1 MHKGGIHLTTAAM
14 FTELIDNPPAP
25 PAAPK
30 DAVPARERFLQ
41 LLSQALDDASLVK
54 LSLAAYVGT
63 QPEAGLTLQR
73 LLVRPIVL
81 RGAATLQFVWRYDT
95 RDTTKNHA
103 PLEGLQQ
110 IADLLGDHGFETAH
124 MEWRNTATT
133 LQQAEFRHKLKG
145 GRDKSKLIVSKV
157 GAPAGTDKLAVRPA
171 GADKPGTKPAG
182 SAAPADAGDLPG
194 ADAEP
199 IVEPVAEV
207 MALDQ
212 PDTAHN
218 RTKHRELSLDLPCW
232 VDLGL
237 ATPGTDRHAVL
248 VPAMARKWKQI
259 NRFIEVIGAAI
270 NRSSLADQRHVSVL
284 DFGSGKG
291 YLTFAVHAWLTAQG
305 KQAEVTGVE
314 LRTGLVELC
323 SASAQRNGLEGLSF
337 NAGDVRTYEPAP
349 VDVMIALHAC
359 DTATD
364 HAIHLGLRAGAQLIV
379 CSPCCHK
386 QLRPQMKSPPLLRPM
401 LQHGIHLGQ
410 QAEMVTD
417 SLRALLLDAAGYDTQ
432 VFEFI
437 ALEHTSKNKMILAVK
452 RTHDQPG
459 HAEAVMKQVDEIKDF
474 YGVRDVCLQTLMQ
487 AQAGAAS

>member
-1 MHKGGIHLTTAAM
+1 VHNDGIHLTIAAM
-14 FTELIDNPPAP
+14 FTELITAP
-25 PAAPK
+25 PIPATPAK
-30 DAVPARERFLQ
+30 DAAAARERFLQ
-41 LLSQALDDASLVK
+41 LLTQALDDASLVK
-54 LSLAAYVGT
+54 LSLAGFSGA

-81 RGAATLQFVWRYDT
+81 RGAPTLQFVWRFDT
-95 RDTTKNHA
+95 RDTTKNHT
-103 PLEGLQQ
+103 PHEGLQL
-110 IADLLGDHGFETAH
+110 IADQLGGQGFETAH

-133 LQQAEFRHKLKG
+133 VQQAEFKHKLKG
-145 GRDKSKLIVSKV
+145 GRDKSKLIISKV
-157 GAPAGTDKLAVRPA
+157 GAPAGSDSSSK
-171 GADKPGTKPAG
+171 KPAG
-182 SAAPADAGDLPG
+182 RAEATDQASGPGD
-194 ADAEP
+194 DAEGL
-199 IVEPVAEV
+199 
-207 MALDQ
+207 ALDQ

-218 RTKHRELSLDLPCW
+218 RAKHRELSLDLPCW
-232 VDLGL
+232 IDLGL
-237 ATPGTDRHAVL
+237 TTPGADRHAVL

-259 NRFIEVIGAAI
+259 NRFIEVIGAAV
-270 NRSSLADQRHVSVL
+270 NRSSLADQPSISVL

-305 KQAEVTGVE
+305 KQADVTGVE
-314 LRTGLVELC
+314 LRTGLVDLC
-323 SASAQRNGLEGLSF
+323 NASASCNHLDGLNF
-337 NAGDVRTYEPAP
+337 NAGDVRTYDPAP
-349 VDVMIALHAC
+349 IDVMIALHAC

-452 RTHDQPG
+452 RPHEQPG
-459 HAEAVMKQVDEIKDF
+459 HAEAVMKQVDEIKAF
-474 YGVRDVCLQTLMQ
+474 YGVKDVCLQELMQ
-487 AQAGAAS
+487 GQAAATT

>member
-1 MHKGGIHLTTAAM
+1 M
-14 FTELIDNPPAP
+14 FTDLSPPSHAPHDSAARPPRDEL
-25 PAAPK
+25 
-30 DAVPARERFLQ
+30 PARERFLQ
-41 LLSQALDDASLVK
+41 LLTQALDDDALIK
-54 LSLAAYVGT
+54 LSLAGWAGP
-63 QPEAGLTLQR
+63 QNEPGLTLQR

-81 RGAATLQFVWRYDT
+81 RGAPTLQLVWRFDT

-103 PLEGLQQ
+103 PREGLQV
-110 IADLLGDHGFETAH
+110 IADALGEVGFETAH
-124 MEWRNTATT
+124 IEWRDTPATT
-133 LQQAEFRHKLKG
+133 RQAEFRHKLKG
-145 GRDKSKLIVSKV
+145 GRDKSRLMIAK
-157 GAPAGTDKLAVRPA
+157 AVPV
-171 GADKPGTKPAG
+171 AG
-182 SAAPADAGDLPG
+182 SAAPKASPNLALGAASPAASTGDAAGAEPADAS
-194 ADAEP
+194 
-199 IVEPVAEV
+199 
-207 MALDQ
+207 LDWNDG
-212 PDTAHN
+212 PAAYGTEHN
-218 RTKHRELSLDLPCW
+218 RIKHRALSLDLPCW

-237 ATPGTDRHAVL
+237 TTPGPQPGSPARL

-259 NRFIEVIGAAI
+259 NRYIEIVGAAFGHSALTQQPGV
-270 NRSSLADQRHVSVL
+270 RVL

-291 YLTFAVHAWLTAQG
+291 YLTFAMHAWLTAQG

-314 LRTGLVELC
+314 LRTGLVTLC
-323 SASAQRNGLEGLSF
+323 EASARRHGLQGLSF
-337 NAGDVRTYEPAP
+337 NAGDVRSYEPDP

-452 RTHDQPG
+452 RPHDLPG
-459 HAEAVMKQVDEIKDF
+459 HAEAVMKQVDEIKAF
-474 YGVRDVCLQTLMQ
+474 YGVKDVCLQSLMQ
-487 AQAGAAS
+487 APAGAAS

>member
-1 MHKGGIHLTTAAM
+1 MFTDLIAAPPRPTGTAAVA
-14 FTELIDNPPAP
+14 T
-25 PAAPK
+25 

-41 LLSQALDDASLVK
+41 LLTRCLDDASLVK
-54 LSLAAYVGT
+54 LSLAHYTGA
-63 QPEAGLTLQR
+63 QPDAGLTLQR

-81 RGAATLQFVWRYDT
+81 RGEPALQFTWRYDT
-95 RDTTKNHA
+95 RDTVKNHPPGA
-103 PLEGLQQ
+103 GLQA
-110 IADLLGDHGFETAH
+110 IADVLGVAGFETAH
-124 MEWRNTATT
+124 LEWRDGDSGSTGVTR
-133 LQQAEFRHKLKG
+133 QAEFRHKLKG
-145 GRDKSKLIVSKV
+145 GRDKSKLVLGKAS
-157 GAPAGTDKLAVRPA
+157 PAARD
-171 GADKPGTKPAG
+171 
-182 SAAPADAGDLPG
+182 AAPATP
-194 ADAEP
+194 ADAAAGGAED
-199 IVEPVAEV
+199 VAAAPAS
-207 MALDQ
+207 AL
-212 PDTAHN
+212 AHN
-218 RTKHRELSLDLPCW
+218 RSKQRELSLDLPCW

-237 ATPGTDRHAVL
+237 STPGPDGHARL

-259 NRFIEVIGAAI
+259 NRFLEVVGAALEH
-270 NRSSLADQRHVSVL
+270 SALADQRRVSVL

-291 YLTFAVHAWLTAQG
+291 YLTFAMHAWLTAQG
-305 KQAEVTGVE
+305 RQAAVTGVE

-323 SASAQRNGLEGLSF
+323 NSSARRHDLQGLDFS
-337 NAGDVRTYEPAP
+337 AGDVRDYQPDP

-452 RTHDQPG
+452 RPHDPPG
-459 HAEAVMKQVDEIKDF
+459 HAATLMAQVDAIKAY
-474 YGVRDVCLQTLMQ
+474 YGVTEVCLQTLMQ
-487 AQAGAAS
+487 GG